1 MSDEADHFPFSLAQK
16 IFLASEFRTAV
27 VYGNTASEL
36 FFFCESASKQFLLR
50 PSKGQ
55 CRCSSFVKDIEFL
68 MNAGAPI
75 KLTHKATAHKRVN
88 MMLCC

>member
-36 FFFCESASKQFLLR
+36 FFFARVLQNNFCY
-50 PSKGQ
+50 GQ
-55 CRCSSFVKDIEFL
+55 AKDSV
-68 MNAGAPI
+68 GV
-75 KLTHKATAHKRVN
+75 AH
-88 MMLCC
+88 L